1 MVIFAAIYNF
11 VGTDEHKLSL
21 DVGDAVNIMC
31 QSEGKLV
38 IIFSTLQHHD
48 FLMRFMCNGKG
59 KRRFATSSPH
69 HFSPLRENLTS
80 KV

>member
-38 IIFSTLQHHD
+38 IIFSTL
-48 FLMRFMCNGKG
+48 
-59 KRRFATSSPH
+59 
-69 HFSPLRENLTS
+69 
-80 KV
+80 